1 MRLAKRVAIVTGG
14 GRGIGRRIVEQ
25 FAAEGASVVIGDIDP
40 EVGQAA
46 AEEIDA
52 AVPGKIGFVKVD
64 VKQRDEI
71 FQLVES
77 TQQEFG
83 RVDILV
89 NNAGICSLTGIEEM
103 TEQEWDDMLNI
114 NLRGVFFCSQA
125 VTPIM
130 KRQKAGTILN
140 MASLA
145 GKVGGV
151 VVGAHYAA
159 SKAGV
164 MCLTKSFAKALAPY
178 GVRVNAISP
187 GPIET
192 AMTADWPAEMRANFA
207 QQTPLGRFAQPEDI
221 SEAALFLVADGARHI
236 TGEILDVNGGLIMD

>member
-1 MRLAKRVAIVTGG
+1 MRLIGKTAIVTGG
-14 GRGIGRRIVEQ
+14 ADGIGKGIVER

-40 EVGQAA
+40 QVGQATA
-46 AEEIDA
+46 DEIDA
-52 AVPGKIGFVKVD
+52 DAPGKIGFVKLD
-64 VKQRDEI
+64 VTKRDEI
-71 FQLVES
+71 FHLVES

-103 TEQEWDDMLNI
+103 TEPEWDTMLNI

-164 MCLTKSFAKALAPY
+164 ICLTKSFAKALAPY

-192 AMTADWPAEMRANFA
+192 AMTAEWSAEMRTNFA
-207 QQTPLGRFAQPEDI
+207 KQTPLGRIAQTEDI

>member
-1 MRLAKRVAIVTGG
+1 MRLENRVAVITGG
-14 GRGIGRRIVEQ
+14 GQGIGKAMAEQ
-25 FAAEGASVVIGDIDP
+25 FAAEGASVMIGDIDP
-40 EVGQAA
+40 DAGQAA
-46 AEEIDA
+46 AKEIGA
-52 AVPGKIGFVKVD
+52 AAQGRISFIKAD
-64 VKQRDEI
+64 VKKRDEI
-71 FQLVES
+71 YHLVEA

-83 RVDILV
+83 QVDILV

-103 TEQEWDDMLNI
+103 TEQEWDNMLNI
-114 NLRGVFFCSQA
+114 NLWGVFFCSQA

-164 MCLTKSFAKALAPY
+164 ICLTKSFAKALAPY

-187 GPIET
+187 GPI
-192 AMTADWPAEMRANFA
+192 
-207 QQTPLGRFAQPEDI
+207 
-221 SEAALFLVADGARHI
+221 
-236 TGEILDVNGGLIMD
+236 